1 MWDKRKI
8 ESLFPLEIVKNI
20 LEIPL
25 FDMIEE
31 DKLIWVDS
39 LKGQYSVRS
48 GYKLMFN
55 SIDKVEDSDQH
66 ENWNCLWNIHAPPKA
81 FLWRICKGCL
91 PTHSRLRERC
101 VTCPLI
107 CPICDQYNEDDWHII
122 FHCNDS
128 ILASQ
133 SAGLEHVVAA
143 RLQQYNTVKEVIS
156 STVSDMVFVFLYC
169 EIWWI

>member
-1 MWDKRKI
+1 
-8 ESLFPLEIVKNI
+8 
-20 LEIPL
+20 
-25 FDMIEE
+25 
-31 DKLIWVDS
+31 
-39 LKGQYSVRS
+39 
-48 GYKLMFN
+48 
-55 SIDKVEDSDQH
+55 
-66 ENWNCLWNIHAPPKA
+66 
-81 FLWRICKGCL
+81 
-91 PTHSRLRERC
+91 
-101 VTCPLI
+101 LI

-169 EIWWI
+169 EIWWNIILCGETPIFCSHDIYRYMAPYIELHKNK